1 MKLPNSGIIVINKPK
16 DLTSRDVVN
25 IISKNLNIKKVG
37 HNGTLDPLAT
47 GVLVICF
54 GKYTK
59 LTGVLVICFG
69 KYTKLN
75 DLLTSHEKEYIAEV
89 TLGLET
95 DTLDITGKILNK
107 NTPHITKE
115 EIIKALKNFEKTY
128 NQEVPKYSAVKV
140 SGKKLYEYA
149 REGKEVILPKKEV
162 TIYQNELLSFTENK
176 FTFKTKVSKG
186 TYIRSLI
193 RDILASLNET
203 GTMSNLK
210 RTKQGIFK
218 LEDSYTLDDIKQ
230 GNFKVLKVKDILN
243 IPKIIAEDNLKKQ
256 IINGAKIKGTYPN
269 EVLFLDK
276 EGNEL
281 AIYEKNDEHLKLKIM
296 LYENS

>member
-59 LTGVLVICFG
+59 L
-69 KYTKLN
+69 N

-115 EIIKALKNFEKTY
+115 ELIKALKNFEKTY

-140 SGKKLYEYA
+140 SGKKLYEYV

-230 GNFKVLKVKDILN
+230 GNFKVLKVKDVLN

>member
-37 HNGTLDPLAT
+37 HNGTLDPLA
-47 GVLVICF
+47 
-54 GKYTK
+54 
-59 LTGVLVICFG
+59 TGVLVICFG

-128 NQEVPKYSAVKV
+128 NQEVPKYSAIKV

-193 RDILASLNET
+193 RDILSSLNET
-203 GTMSNLK
+203 GTMSNLT

-218 LEDSYTLDDIKQ
+218 LDGSYTLEDIKQ
-230 GNFKVLKVKDILN
+230 GNFKVLKVKDVLN
-243 IPKIIAEDNLKKQ
+243 IPKIIAEGNLKKQ

-281 AIYEKNDEHLKLKIM
+281 AIYEKDNEYLKLKIM

>member
-59 LTGVLVICFG
+59 L
-69 KYTKLN
+69 N

-115 EIIKALKNFEKTY
+115 ELIKALKNFEKTY

-230 GNFKVLKVKDILN
+230 GNFKILKVKDILN

>member
-37 HNGTLDPLAT
+37 HNGTLDPLA
-47 GVLVICF
+47 
-54 GKYTK
+54 
-59 LTGVLVICFG
+59 TGVLVICFG

-230 GNFKVLKVKDILN
+230 GNFKVLKVKDVLN

>member
-1 MKLPNSGIIVINKPK
+1 MLLSKTREKEQPLKLPNSGIIVINKPK

-59 LTGVLVICFG
+59 L
-69 KYTKLN
+69 N

-115 EIIKALKNFEKTY
+115 ELIKALKNFEKTY

>member
-37 HNGTLDPLAT
+37 HNGTLDPLA
-47 GVLVICF
+47 
-54 GKYTK
+54 
-59 LTGVLVICFG
+59 TGVLVICFG

-162 TIYQNELLSFTENK
+162 TIYQNELLSFEENK

-256 IINGAKIKGTYPN
+256 IINGAKIKGLYPN

-281 AIYEKNDEHLKLKIM
+281 AIYEKDNEYLKLKIM

>member
-1 MKLPNSGIIVINKPK
+1 LKLPNSGIIVINKPK

-37 HNGTLDPLAT
+37 HNGTLDPLA
-47 GVLVICF
+47 
-54 GKYTK
+54 
-59 LTGVLVICFG
+59 TGVLVICFG

-243 IPKIIAEDNLKKQ
+243 IPKIIAEGNLKKQ

>member
-1 MKLPNSGIIVINKPK
+1 MSSSKIREKERPLKLPSSGIIVINKPK

-25 IISKNLNIKKVG
+25 IVSKNLNTKKVG
-37 HNGTLDPLAT
+37 HNGTLDPLA
-47 GVLVICF
+47 
-54 GKYTK
+54 
-59 LTGVLVICFG
+59 TGVLVICFG

-95 DTLDITGKILNK
+95 DTLDITGKILNQ
-107 NTPHITKE
+107 NIPHITKDE
-115 EIIKALKNFEKTY
+115 LVKTLKSFEKTY

-149 REGKEVILPKKEV
+149 REGKEVTLPKKEV
-162 TIYQNELLSFTENK
+162 TIYQNELLSFEENK

-193 RDILASLNET
+193 RDILSSLNET
-203 GTMSNLK
+203 GTMSNLT

-218 LEDSYTLDDIKQ
+218 LDGSYTLEDIKQ
-230 GNFKVLKVKDILN
+230 GNFKVLKVKDVLN
-243 IPKIIAEDNLKKQ
+243 IPKIIAEGNLKKQ
-256 IINGAKIKGTYPN
+256 IINGAKIKGLYPN

-281 AIYEKNDEHLKLKIM
+281 AIYEKDNEYLKLKIM

>member
-59 LTGVLVICFG
+59 L
-69 KYTKLN
+69 N

-115 EIIKALKNFEKTY
+115 ELIKALKNFEKTY
-128 NQEVPKYSAVKV
+128 NQEVPKYSAIKV

>member
-1 MKLPNSGIIVINKPK
+1 MKLPSSGIIVINKPK

-37 HNGTLDPLAT
+37 HNGTLDPLA
-47 GVLVICF
+47 
-54 GKYTK
+54 
-59 LTGVLVICFG
+59 TGVLVICFG

-115 EIIKALKNFEKTY
+115 ELIKALKNFEKTY

-210 RTKQGIFK
+210 RTQQGIFK

-281 AIYEKNDEHLKLKIM
+281 AIYEKNDEYLKLKIM

>member
-59 LTGVLVICFG
+59 L
-69 KYTKLN
+69 N

-115 EIIKALKNFEKTY
+115 ELIKALKNFEKTY

-193 RDILASLNET
+193 RDILSSLNET
-203 GTMSNLK
+203 GTMSNLT

-218 LEDSYTLDDIKQ
+218 LDGSYTLEDIKQ
-230 GNFKVLKVKDILN
+230 GNFKVLKVKDVLN
-243 IPKIIAEDNLKKQ
+243 IPKIIAEGNLKKQ
-256 IINGAKIKGTYPN
+256 IINGAKIKGIYSN

-281 AIYEKNDEHLKLKIM
+281 AIYEKNDEYLKLKIM

>member
-1 MKLPNSGIIVINKPK
+1 MSSSKIREKERPLKLPSSGIIVINKPK
-16 DLTSRDVVN
+16 DLTSREVGN
-25 IISKNLNIKKVG
+25 IVSKHLNTKKVG
-37 HNGTLDPLAT
+37 HNGTLDPLA
-47 GVLVICF
+47 
-54 GKYTK
+54 
-59 LTGVLVICFG
+59 TGVLVICFG

-95 DTLDITGKILNK
+95 DTLDITGKILNQ
-107 NTPHITKE
+107 NIPHITKDE
-115 EIIKALKNFEKTY
+115 LFKTLKNFEKNY

-140 SGKKLYEYA
+140 GGKKLYEYA
-149 REGKEVILPKKEV
+149 REGKEVTLPKKEV
-162 TIYQNELLSFTENK
+162 TIYQNELLSFEENK

-193 RDILASLNET
+193 RDILSSLNET
-203 GTMSNLK
+203 GTMSNLT

-218 LEDSYTLDDIKQ
+218 LDGSYTLEDIKQ
-230 GNFKVLKVKDILN
+230 GNFKVLKVKDVLN
-243 IPKIIAEDNLKKQ
+243 IPKIIAEGNLKKQ

-281 AIYEKNDEHLKLKIM
+281 AIYEKDNEYLKLKIM